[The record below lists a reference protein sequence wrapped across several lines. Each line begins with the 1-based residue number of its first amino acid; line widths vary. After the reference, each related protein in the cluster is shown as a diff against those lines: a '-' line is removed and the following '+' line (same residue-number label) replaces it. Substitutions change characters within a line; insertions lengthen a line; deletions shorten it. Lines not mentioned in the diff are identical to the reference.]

1 VNNLYKRALVLF
13 MTHLAEIL
21 VLEKN
26 YIVRER
32 FDIMGVNVSRPQR
45 RTKVKY
51 IQANNYD
58 EEPNVFD
65 DSEKFLNESSQQQ
78 SAKENTMRGAK
89 NSLKCNQPGF
99 FQLKSG
105 KGRSKCKFDSLD
117 TIDSR
122 KSVPFAALPE
132 NNCRASTSSP
142 RGGNEDSRSVHSEE
156 ETIFALE
163 KGSKVLYLDE
173 PPDDLEQERDL
184 IRKCEGALREKDGT
198 IFSYSRSEN
207 EGVSKVSSASRKEL
221 ADGRET

>member
-1 VNNLYKRALVLF
+1 

-26 YIVRER
+26 YIVCER